1 VDRGTISRQW
11 GREAAAIVRYKT
23 GMVLRGFAMKKLSAC
38 LLLLVALALP
48 VAARAQMLGDA
59 RVAFSADRTLT
70 IDDRTYSGKLYSKPG
85 FQRHEQD
92 LGGMNQVILLRRD
105 DSHGWLVLPSAR
117 SYVEFFFRQATAE
130 LSDPGLEKTP
140 VGKETIAGQK
150 TTKYRIEHTARDGT
164 AVDGYIWT
172 TDQGILV
179 KAEGEYT
186 PAKGGKPTS
195 VRLLLSNIRVAPQDQ
210 ALFEPP
216 QNFVKLPSGAL
227 QPLLGGR
234 G

>member
-1 VDRGTISRQW
+1 
-11 GREAAAIVRYKT
+11 
-23 GMVLRGFAMKKLSAC
+23 MKKLLS
-38 LLLLVALALP
+38 LLLLIATLALP
-48 VAARAQMLGDA
+48 AAARAQMLGDA

-70 IDDRTYSGKLYSKPG
+70 IDDRTYNGKLYSRPG

-92 LGGMNQVILLRRD
+92 LGGIEQVILLRRD

-130 LSDPGLEKTP
+130 LSDPSL
-140 VGKETIAGQK
+140 QK
-150 TTKYRIEHTARDGT
+150 TAVGQETVSGLRATKYRVEHTARDGT

-186 PAKGGKPTS
+186 TAKGGRPTQ
-195 VRLLLSNIRVAPQDQ
+195 VRLLLSNVRVAPQNQ
-210 ALFEPP
+210 ALFAPP
-216 QNFVKLPSGAL
+216 ENFMKLPSSAL

>member
-1 VDRGTISRQW
+1 
-11 GREAAAIVRYKT
+11 
-23 GMVLRGFAMKKLSAC
+23 MKKLFSLI
-38 LLLLVALALP
+38 LLIAAVARPA
-48 VAARAQMLGDA
+48 AARAQMLGDA

-70 IDDRTYSGKLYSKPG
+70 IDDRTYTGKLYSRPG

-92 LGGMNQVILLRRD
+92 LGGIEQVILLRRD

-130 LSDPGLEKTP
+130 LSDPSLQKTAVGHETVSGLR
-140 VGKETIAGQK
+140 
-150 TTKYRIEHTARDGT
+150 TTKYRVEHTARDGT
-164 AVDGYIWT
+164 SVDGYIWT

-186 PAKGGKPTS
+186 PAKGGRPTQ
-195 VRLLLSNIRVAPQDQ
+195 VRLLLSNVRVAPQNQ

-216 QNFVKLPSGAL
+216 ENYMKLPSSAL